1 VERKKVKTMTVCE
14 GRQSFTQC
22 NSHKRPLSDTK
33 QARREKAMEL
43 KLGDPEQSESSSHSE
58 IATPKNDGP

>member
-1 VERKKVKTMTVCE
+1 MQLPQTT
-14 GRQSFTQC
+14 
-22 NSHKRPLSDTK
+22 LSETK